1 MEQMWVLSLVVLR
14 GRVWETTVN
23 NKELD
28 IVVKTVPSLRRDQAV
43 KLVHV
48 VVGNSTYSF
57 VVKVIDKEWRCRDT
71 NNFNYFVFTDLENG
85 MYFLVNELAIR
96 TQTNF
101 SGLCKLM
108 AVRVSQHFVFECV
121 LFLLSVNL

>member
-1 MEQMWVLSLVVLR
+1 M
-14 GRVWETTVN
+14 WETTVN

-28 IVVKTVPSLRRDQAV
+28 IVVKTIPSLRRDQVV
-43 KLVHV
+43 KSIHV
-48 VVGNSTYSF
+48 VVGKTTYSF

-96 TQTNF
+96 AQTNF

-108 AVRVSQHFVFECV
+108 AIRVSEHFVFECM
-121 LFLLSVNL
+121 FFFSSVNL